1 MHAYL
6 EGQNIE
12 LMANSDNVLRG
23 GLTPKHVDVKEL
35 IQHVNFV
42 PTSPFILKGD
52 KLTDHEINYACP
64 VPDFGLTKIALNK
77 GEVYTIS
84 SYSLEM
90 LLVMDGEVIIE
101 DIAYKAGDTLLLTP
115 NAKLAIKADTAAI
128 LFKSY
133 VPK

>member
-1 MHAYL
+1 
-6 EGQNIE
+6 
-12 LMANSDNVLRG
+12 
-23 GLTPKHVDVKEL
+23 
-35 IQHVNFV
+35 
-42 PTSPFILKGD
+42 
-52 KLTDHEINYACP
+52 
-64 VPDFGLTKIALNK
+64 
-77 GEVYTIS
+77 
-84 SYSLEM
+84 M